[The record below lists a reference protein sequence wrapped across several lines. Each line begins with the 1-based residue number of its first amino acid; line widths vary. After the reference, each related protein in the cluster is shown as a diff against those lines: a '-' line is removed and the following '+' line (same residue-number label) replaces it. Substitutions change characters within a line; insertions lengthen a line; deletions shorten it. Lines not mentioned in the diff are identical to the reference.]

1 MTNLRT
7 TIDIEWQKVMNAAPN
22 VNFNFY
28 NELKDMAS
36 TIQNNFLINYEDYIG
51 QLGVHQPELDVDS
64 C

>member
-1 MTNLRT
+1 
-7 TIDIEWQKVMNAAPN
+7 MNAAPN